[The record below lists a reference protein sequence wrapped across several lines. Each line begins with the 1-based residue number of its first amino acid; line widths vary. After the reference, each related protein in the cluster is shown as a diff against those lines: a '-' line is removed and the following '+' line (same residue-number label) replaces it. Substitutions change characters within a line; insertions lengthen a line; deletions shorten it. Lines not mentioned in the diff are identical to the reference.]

1 MGGCGV
7 GVHLYFTNGET
18 EAGARGRVVPGWV
31 VSVPAHARCRD
42 SHRCPGGPAGARSPG
57 DSRRQGPRAPTS
69 HLGGSGRGGTQSE
82 RLWPPRS
89 AGGSPSRAAAPRG
102 LSYSRSPPNRKNP
115 IRSSRSSSAAAP
127 SARGRPRGSMAACGG
142 AQGGERPRAAG
153 PIAVPA
159 DPRGKQEDQPRAAGP
174 DGCPILPPALSRHLT
189 CSGGS
194 GTQTFLFQK
203 PAGGKGGGGAGQ
215 PREEQEPAPPPT

>member
-7 GVHLYFTNGET
+7 GLHLYFTNGET

-102 LSYSRSPPNRKNP
+102 LSSGGTRGVSGQRKDPGPPPTPTPARLLARRAYTPGPRRTGK
-115 IRSSRSSSAAAP
+115 IRSEAAGAAAP
-127 SARGRPRGSMAACGG
+127 RPPAPGG
-142 AQGGERPRAAG
+142 ALGAAW
-153 PIAVPA
+153 
-159 DPRGKQEDQPRAAGP
+159 
-174 DGCPILPPALSRHLT
+174 PPAGALREGSDPGLRAPSRSLRT
-189 CSGGS
+189 REGGRRIS
-194 GTQTFLFQK
+194 LGRR
-203 PAGGKGGGGAGQ
+203 G
-215 PREEQEPAPPPT
+215 PTAARSSLPH